1 MEIRKLE
8 RQEHGETRFL
18 YETVFTE
25 DSRSF
30 VDYYYTEKTKDN
42 QIYVVEE
49 EDRIRAMLHL
59 NPYTLMV
66 NGVRKE
72 ADYIV
77 AVATQKEYRGRRYM
91 ARLLEQSL
99 GDMYQAGKTF
109 TFLMPASEAIYL
121 PHGFRTVYE
130 QQRRFCDETDF
141 QKIKNR
147 AGETEAARG
156 IRVEASGELGVFVS
170 QAREEDLEDLAKKAN
185 AWLERHYQVYALRD
199 EAYYRRLMKEYASDG
214 GDLMI
219 YWKDGEITDCRPYMP
234 GENGTQKPKIM
245 IRIVDLRR
253 MLMSLQLKSLAAVCF
268 RVEDP
273 IIPENNR
280 CLTLT
285 GTEYSGVML
294 MDSPEENSEGTIP
307 IAALGSF
314 LFGARTVE
322 ELYQEDGVIMT
333 ERMKNELKKIRQLE
347 KIYLNEAV

>member
-8 RQEHGETRFL
+8 SQERGNTRFL
-18 YETVFTE
+18 YEMVFAE
-25 DSRSF
+25 DSQSF

-49 EDRIRAMLHL
+49 EGKIRAMLHL

-66 NGVRKE
+66 NGARKA

-91 ARLLEQSL
+91 ARLLERSL
-99 GDMYQAGKTF
+99 RDMYEEGKAF
-109 TFLMPASEAIYL
+109 TFLMPAAEAIYL

-130 QQRRFCDETDF
+130 QERRFCDEMDF

-147 AGETEAARG
+147 ARETETTR
-156 IRVEASGELGVFVS
+156 RVQVEASGEPGVFVS
-170 QAREEDLEDLAKKAN
+170 WAREEDLEELAKKAN

-199 EAYYRRLMKEYASDG
+199 EAYYRRLMKECASDG
-214 GDLMI
+214 GCLMI
-219 YWKDGEITDCRPYMP
+219 YRKDGEITDCRPYMP
-234 GENGTQKPKIM
+234 GESGAQKPKIM

-314 LFGARTVE
+314 LFGAKTVE
-322 ELYQEDGVIMT
+322 ELCQEDGVTMT
-333 ERMKNELKKIRQLE
+333 ERMKNELEKIKPLE
-347 KIYLNEAV
+347 KIYLNETV